1 MRSRSPIFPDSANH
15 PSLALR
21 GAESCAGSSCFG
33 FCSFGGELR
42 PRNDESPAWR
52 LGLSK
57 FLGPWRA
64 GRGNPKLPRF
74 PKIVNSKT
82 QVFERGVAWP
92 FDSLRQ
98 DGPTQPQGTAMEPQ
112 FAYDYESCLRD
123 PIRRHSRPLG
133 RCEGTFWRPFDPKD
147 TGRFLTA
154 AERYERAG
162 RKKGERSGP
171 LGAVALEVLRE
182 LIRMVD
188 YRTGRLEPALT
199 TIMRRVKRS
208 KDAVV
213 RALANLKKHG
223 FLDWMRRWE
232 PTGDTQGGPPVKQAT
247 NAYRL
252 FLPPAAVALLGRLAS
267 PAPLSEDIEHA
278 EAAKKAAVVAM
289 VDGLPLDEQPAAAGA
304 TGPLAAALSRLG
316 RGLMR
321 RDCESAKRSESGS
334 TG

>member
-1 MRSRSPIFPDSANH
+1 
-15 PSLALR
+15 
-21 GAESCAGSSCFG
+21 
-33 FCSFGGELR
+33 
-42 PRNDESPAWR
+42 
-52 LGLSK
+52 
-57 FLGPWRA
+57 
-64 GRGNPKLPRF
+64 
-74 PKIVNSKT
+74 
-82 QVFERGVAWP
+82 
-92 FDSLRQ
+92 
-98 DGPTQPQGTAMEPQ
+98 MEPK
-112 FAYDYESCLRD
+112 FAYDYESLPRD

-133 RCEGTFWRPFDPKD
+133 RCEGIFWRPFDPKD

-213 RALANLKKHG
+213 RALANLKRHG

-267 PAPLSEDIEHA
+267 PAPPPEDIEHA
-278 EAAKKAAVVAM
+278 EAAQKAAVVAM

-321 RDCESAKRSESGS
+321 RDCESAERSESGS
-334 TG
+334 SG